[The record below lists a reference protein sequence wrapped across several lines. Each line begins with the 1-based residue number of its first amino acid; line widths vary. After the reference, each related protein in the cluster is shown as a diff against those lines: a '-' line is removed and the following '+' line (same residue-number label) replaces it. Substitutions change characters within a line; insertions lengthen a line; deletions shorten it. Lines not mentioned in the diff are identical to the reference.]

1 MLISFKRQI
10 KQEGMDRR
18 VFQHTALGIQA
29 LYSMIMCILHAQSPQ
44 LHLTLCDLMDYSPP
58 GSSVHGIL
66 QAGMLEWVAIPSS
79 KGFSWDR
86 RSSQGSNPHLLHLL
100 HCRHILLPWS
110 HPGQDYHLR
119 SWFPFWAFQTRW
131 VSACPSSFG
140 WRCVQDYTPWSVPNL
155 IGSAMTNDFVA
166 ST

>member
-66 QAGMLEWVAIPSS
+66 QAGILEWVAIPSS

-100 HCRHILLPWS
+100 HWRHIFYRGATLARIIISEVGFPSELFKRGEFQHAPPPLGGDAFRII
-110 HPGQDYHLR
+110 HLGQ
-119 SWFPFWAFQTRW
+119 
-131 VSACPSSFG
+131 C
-140 WRCVQDYTPWSVPNL
+140 L
-155 IGSAMTNDFVA
+155 IS
-166 ST
+166 